1 MFKWGFDRSNVSL
14 AIIIVVSLLFLG
26 VQIYYFFLFR

>member
-14 AIIIVVSLLFLG
+14 AIIIVVSMLFLG
-26 VQIYYFFLFR
+26 AQIY